1 MILWNYSELRK
12 KEKSSKKKKVLIYV
26 GTESSHRK
34 IIRSALSFWFRENRV
49 RLSND
54 TYRGMILS
62 DLHNE
67 MVQRAF
73 SGLNTVHGRE
83 SSDLMDNA

>member
-1 MILWNYSELRK
+1 MKLFKYYSELQK
-12 KEKSSKKKKVLIYV
+12 KMLEKKVFNLC
-26 GTESSHRK
+26 GKNSHRK
-34 IIRSALSFWFRENRV
+34 IIRSALSFLFRENRV

-54 TYRGMILS
+54 TYRSMILS

-73 SGLNTVHGRE
+73 SRLNTVHG
-83 SSDLMDNA
+83 

>member
-1 MILWNYSELRK
+1 LY
-12 KEKSSKKKKVLIYV
+12 
-26 GTESSHRK
+26 
-34 IIRSALSFWFRENRV
+34 RENRV

-54 TYRGMILS
+54 TYHREILS

-73 SGLNTVHGRE
+73 SGLNTVHGWVKRP
-83 SSDLMDNA
+83 NG